1 MRAHYNHLDPFL
13 TTEDADTM
21 LRLGREFRQLRALC
35 Q

>member
-13 TTEDADTM
+13 TEDDAATM
-21 LRLGREFRQLRALC
+21 LRSGREFRQFRALR